1 MTFEIT
7 RENVKLHYVKA
18 EVLDNNIGYITVSS
32 FDEGTADEF
41 KNKLEEL
48 QSKNV
53 KSLIID
59 LRNNGGGIVQ
69 EATQIADYLLDKDQ
83 KIIITKDKQGKEEI
97 TLSKE
102 DKITDLP
109 VVVLVNGYT
118 ASSSEILAS
127 ALKDNNRA
135 KVVGTKTYGK
145 GVIQQ
150 LLTLPDGSG
159 LKITSEEY
167 LTPNKTKINGN
178 SKDKSISVLSKYLA
192 VKYSDGIRAVKLSDG
207 QYKEL
212 AANETLTLTWDSEN
226 DAADGYRWIIYYFVG
241 PNLFSSTNALGNFST
256 LGYSETYRF
265 IKYIAVNAVIKDFS
279 LFGQLGSMAGRGLD
293 TFRTIGD
300 GYVKASIMSSF
311 SIYQSFPI
319 RYIPSISDGY
329 LKIEDG
335 YSITKDNTTSSSS
348 YYLTNYPTGLD
359 LSGINSGTWDITN
372 FGSRLMSLYVKIP
385 PVDIIIAT
393 SSYPTKISK
402 KNWKYI
408 AENAPNVSGKTLT
421 MGTAN
426 IATCGGEDSEIITT
440 LKNKGWTIA

>member
-1 MTFEIT
+1 MTIASEVTRIKTNIAQAYTALEEKGATIPEVKNSDNLSDAIGSIT
-7 RENVKLHYVKA
+7 TGGATSGTMREFFAMPNSYL
-18 EVLDNNIGYITVSS
+18 ELDNEMTNDRHLASIRTRIDSNMCSVGCAFLPISGDSITV
-32 FDEGTADEF
+32 
-41 KNKLEEL
+41 
-48 QSKNV
+48 
-53 KSLIID
+53 
-59 LRNNGGGIVQ
+59 
-69 EATQIADYLLDKDQ
+69 
-83 KIIITKDKQGKEEI
+83 
-97 TLSKE
+97 
-102 DKITDLP
+102 
-109 VVVLVNGYT
+109 
-118 ASSSEILAS
+118 
-127 ALKDNNRA
+127 
-135 KVVGTKTYGK
+135 
-145 GVIQQ
+145 
-150 LLTLPDGSG
+150 
-159 LKITSEEY
+159 
-167 LTPNKTKINGN
+167 
-178 SKDKSISVLSKYLA
+178 KYN
-192 VKYSDGIRAVKLSDG
+192 DGIRAVKLSDG

-241 PNLFSSTNALGNFST
+241 PNLFSSTNVLGSFST

-279 LFGQLGSMAGRGLD
+279 FLGQLGSMAGRGLD

-426 IATCGGEDSEIITT
+426 IATCGGENSEIITT